1 VVKVLIG
8 ITTYNRAEILAKS
21 IQSALDQN
29 FPNKEVA
36 VFDDAST
43 DDTPRLKKRF
53 PQVRW
58 LRVETNQG
66 YLVGR
71 NALMRE
77 TDADFYLSL
86 DDDAWFMTRD
96 EVSIGVDLL
105 TKHPDVAAL
114 AYDILSPD
122 RPNAA
127 SRTQPTP
134 THMFIGCG
142 HMLRLTAVREVGYY
156 TPNPGSYGSEEKDLC
171 VRLLDHGYELLFLH
185 GVHVWHEKTM
195 QSRDVEAQHRS
206 GVCNDLVFALRRCP
220 LPLALWLIPG
230 KVVSQ
235 LRFGISNGLIRS
247 CLKGIALFFR
257 SIPRVASTRRAV
269 STQAFNEYRRRQ
281 RASI

>member
-235 LRFGISNGLIRS
+235 LRFGISNGLVRP